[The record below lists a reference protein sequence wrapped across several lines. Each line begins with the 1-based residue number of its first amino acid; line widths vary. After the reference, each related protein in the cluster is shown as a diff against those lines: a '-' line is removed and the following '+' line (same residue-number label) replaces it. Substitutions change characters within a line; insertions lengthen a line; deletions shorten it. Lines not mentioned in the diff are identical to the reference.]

1 MNNLRQLQKLLSVL
15 QEAAAIADIS
25 GQLCFSNPAWHQLPS
40 SIKKLVECKLA
51 EQRLGDIKCPDT
63 KVSLTITTIANHY
76 VAIVKR
82 SRENL
87 LVKDSIL
94 TMLLHGLQ
102 DEQSIYDT
110 AATALGLYLKWR
122 WALVT
127 RFKSDNQVEVL
138 SFWDTE
144 KLEKTFEYNMA
155 QTPCE
160 VVADKQDFA
169 FFTDVPTQFS
179 NDQPLIEM
187 GVKVYAGY
195 IYHDQNGVP
204 LGHIF
209 IMHPSDKVDMGL
221 AEETLH
227 LVSIIVGNR
236 LSLKRSEKEVQKQK
250 SLAMTDGLTKLCNR
264 SAFDIDLSEEVR
276 SLSRSRSVQFVLAI
290 IDLDGMKKV
299 NDTLGHDEGDR
310 LLRSFADQ
318 LKKISRSQDHAYR
331 LGGDEFALLFRNTS
345 LEKETLLRERF
356 KVAVSQLVK
365 QGFDGVDASI
375 GFVSSSEYPGDLAQ
389 MIKTADERMYQDKRS
404 KARLNSH
411 TG

>member
-1 MNNLRQLQKLLSVL
+1 MNRLRELQKLLSVL
-15 QEAAAIADIS
+15 QEAAAIADIGGKLS
-25 GQLCFSNPAWHQLPS
+25 FSNPAWHQLPS
-40 SIKKLVECKLA
+40 STKELVECKLS
-51 EQRLGDIKCPDT
+51 EQRLGDIKCPET
-63 KVSLTITTIANHY
+63 KISLTIATIANHY

-87 LVKDSIL
+87 LIKDSIL
-94 TMLLHGLQ
+94 SMLLHGLQ
-102 DEQSIYDT
+102 DEQSTYDT
-110 AATALGLYLKWR
+110 AATALGLYLRWR

-127 RFKSDNQVEVL
+127 RFKTNNKVEVL

-144 KLEKTFEYNMA
+144 KLTETFEYNMA

-160 VVADKQDFA
+160 VVADSQDFTS
-169 FFTDVPTQFS
+169 FTDIPTQFAH
-179 NDQPLIEM
+179 DQPLIDM

-195 IYHDQNGVP
+195 IYRDHNGEP

-209 IMHPSDKVDMGL
+209 IMHPSDKVDLDL

-227 LVSIIVGNR
+227 LVSTIVGNR
-236 LSLKRSEKEVQKQK
+236 LSLNRSEMEVQKQK

-276 SLSRSRSVQFVLAI
+276 NLSQSGSIHFVLAI
-290 IDLDGMKKV
+290 IDLDGMKKI

-310 LLRSFADQ
+310 LLRSFAEQ

-356 KVAVSQLVK
+356 KVAVGQLVK
-365 QGFDGVDASI
+365 QGFEGVNASI
-375 GFVSSSEYPGDLAQ
+375 GFVSSSEYPGD
-389 MIKTADERMYQDKRS
+389 
-404 KARLNSH
+404 
-411 TG
+411 